1 MFKEFLMD
9 VLGAALV
16 ALAVCVIVYVSS
28 LIDFVLC

>member
-9 VLGAALV
+9 ILGAALV

-28 LIDFVLC
+28 LIEVVL